1 MGLGWGAS
9 PGSWVRVSRSSLRDP
24 RGKEIFCVA
33 KKVPI
38 GVYLKHALREEKI
51 AKEKKCEVIAEL
63 FSDLLANMC
72 ISYL

>member
-1 MGLGWGAS
+1 MGVGWGAS
-9 PGSWVRVSRSSLRDP
+9 PGSWVRVSRSSLRDS
-24 RGKEIFCVA
+24 RGKEIFCVV

-38 GVYLKHALREEKI
+38 GGYLKHALREEKI

-63 FSDLLANMC
+63 FSNLLANMC